1 MSWLLVSRGSW
12 RGPISPMHDT
22 IVGLLEKADLAL
34 ATCAGVIEED
44 DLEPMARLASDAR
57 VRISY
62 PEDMSVVALVGGTG
76 SGKSSL
82 ANAICDDDVAM
93 IGGVRP
99 TTEEPLAIAH
109 ESRAGE
115 IGGYLG
121 ALGVSRQTAV
131 RIPPWL
137 CLIDMPDTDSVEI
150 EHRLRVE
157 QLLPRLDV
165 VVWVVDPEKYRDAA
179 LHDGYLKPLSAYS
192 KQFVFV
198 LNQID
203 RLAPAVVESVV
214 VDLETALREDGI
226 DSPRIVATAA
236 HPGSGPPHG
245 INDLVE
251 VLEETVKKDRVFD
264 KLLVDLERGSIGLL
278 AVTGGT
284 GLDFEARARTVLETT
299 ARMVVD
305 GQTRSAIDELTHF
318 LEVIAGESG
327 NSSGS
332 KIRRIAASAPLHVQ
346 TAAEKVK
353 TPSSAKRRLRPRGR
367 RRKIET
373 AGADQ
378 RDTVGSLLDGLVI
391 DPVRAILTVRARA
404 NATLTD
410 LSLSVAAVR
419 AAAAR

>member
-1 MSWLLVSRGSW
+1 
-12 RGPISPMHDT
+12 MHDT
-22 IVGLLEKADLAL
+22 IVGLLDRADLAL
-34 ATCAGVIEED
+34 ATCAGVIEEH
-44 DLEPMARLASDAR
+44 DLQPMARLARDAR

-82 ANAICDDDVAM
+82 ANAVCDDDVAM

-99 TTEEPLAIAH
+99 TTGEPLAIVH
-109 ESRAGE
+109 ETRAGD

-121 ALGVSRQTAV
+121 ALGVSHQTAV

-157 QLLPRLDV
+157 QLLARLDV

-179 LHDGYLKPLSAYS
+179 LHDGYLKPLSPYS

-226 DSPRIVATAA
+226 ESPRIVTTAA
-236 HPGSGPPHG
+236 HPASGPPLG
-245 INDLVE
+245 VSDLVE
-251 VLEETVKKDRVFD
+251 ALEETVKKGRVLD
-264 KLLVDLERGSIGLL
+264 KVLIDLELASIGLL

-284 GLDFEARARTVLETT
+284 GLDFEARARTVLQTT

-305 GQTRSAIDELTHF
+305 GQTRSAIDGLTHF

-327 NSSGS
+327 SFAGS
-332 KIRRIAASAPLHVQ
+332 KIRQIAASAPIHVQ
-346 TAAEKVK
+346 TAAENVK
-353 TPSSAKRRLRPRGR
+353 TPRAAKRRLRPRGR
-367 RRKIET
+367 RREIET
-373 AGADQ
+373 SGTDQ
-378 RDTVGSLLDGLVI
+378 KDTVGSLLDALVI
-391 DPVRAILTVRARA
+391 DPARAILTARARA

-410 LSLSVAAVR
+410 LSLAVAAAR